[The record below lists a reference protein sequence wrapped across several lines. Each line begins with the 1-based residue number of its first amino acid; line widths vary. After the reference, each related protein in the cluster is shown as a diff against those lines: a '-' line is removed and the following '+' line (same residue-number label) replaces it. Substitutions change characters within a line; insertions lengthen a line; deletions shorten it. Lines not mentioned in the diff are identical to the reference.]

1 MAAPALAVPHLESS
15 LLGSTLLLLSTIT
28 SFALAAIGVL
38 AFRRR
43 GSLSYFLVAAAL
55 VVFALKALV
64 GGLTVVGIVEIQ
76 LHDVIEHGLDL
87 LMGLLLLGAIYVARG
102 DHDCRLLDRSA
113 GEM

>member
-1 MAAPALAVPHLESS
+1 MALPALDVSALGNS
-15 LLGSTLLLLSTIT
+15 LLSSTLLVLSAIT
-28 SFALAAIGVL
+28 SIVLASIGVL

-64 GGLTVVGIVEIQ
+64 GGLTVLGIVEIH

-102 DHDCRLLDRSA
+102 DHNCRLLDRSM